1 MNSSARLVI
10 AAGFVAAS
18 IIAAAQLTRMSR
30 TAPDEGRA
38 PAAEDQRVGDAGS
51 TDDGAAREEPTELQG
66 RERSYQAI
74 VERNVF
80 RPLVSAPRGPEGIE
94 APSVRAS
101 DQEPPRSGPGGR
113 PHSAARGQPPD
124 PLADL
129 ALTGVTQVGERLRA
143 LLEKV
148 STRTGRY
155 VSVGDE
161 FHGFRVVEIRADSV
175 VLEKDG
181 EQRMLSMGA
190 KRLSSETQ
198 ERPAPTTEKT
208 EEAQA
213 QTPKP
218 VAPRGRPP
226 EMGEGFGADMLAW
239 AENMSLGD
247 LERTY
252 AQYADYLSPEQRG
265 QAEKYIEERRARGR

>member
-1 MNSSARLVI
+1 MSSSARLVV

-30 TAPDEGRA
+30 TTPDDGRA
-38 PAAEDQRVGDAGS
+38 PAAGHQWVGDAAS
-51 TDDGAAREEPTELQG
+51 TDDGAALMEPAELQE

-80 RPLVSAPRGPEGIE
+80 RPLVSAPRGPEGVE
-94 APSVRAS
+94 APSVLAS
-101 DQEPPRSGPGGR
+101 DEELPRNRAG
-113 PHSAARGQPPD
+113 AAADAETRAQPPD

-129 ALTGVTQVGERLRA
+129 ALTGITQVGERLRA

-155 VSVGDE
+155 VSVGEE
-161 FHGFRVVEIRADSV
+161 FHGFRVVEIQADSV

-181 EQRMLSMGA
+181 EQQTLSMGA
-190 KRLSSETQ
+190 KRLSPGTD
-198 ERPAPTTEKT
+198 ERPAPAAKTTED
-208 EEAQA
+208 AQV

-226 EMGEGFGADMLAW
+226 EMGEGFGPDMLAW
-239 AENMSLGD
+239 AENMSLRD
-247 LERTY
+247 LERAY
-252 AQYADYLSPEQRG
+252 AQYSDFLSPEQRA
-265 QAEKYIEERRARGR
+265 QAEEYLQQRRARGR